1 MRRSEYE
8 RTKRDLKKVEDHLE
22 ELTTQPDGCDSKVGG
37 PNLLGLLR
45 APRSAT
51 VCVLRVRVSKT
62 AIPCS
67 ACQLQQTGL
76 RFWLATKK
84 NVPRLRFN
92 ATTQLLR
99 PSRRCQTLPDKQQ
112 KRWPTQTLVGP
123 YSPLAIVTNPQRT
136 ARLGVWWQCS
146 HRTNRGVLYVAC
158 ATMPAEHR
166 ASAKGEATQKR
177 LEIYKSYNC
186 DRTEV
191 LAGTEEKGQVYDVGE
206 AVMKNIGTQLVC
218 LFPCHRRRQ
227 QSGIFIF
234 LYLYIY
240 IICIFSFEQLQKQDI
255 YFFQYIVFCMVHH
268 YFGIVAF

>member
-1 MRRSEYE
+1 
-8 RTKRDLKKVEDHLE
+8 
-22 ELTTQPDGCDSKVGG
+22 
-37 PNLLGLLR
+37 
-45 APRSAT
+45 
-51 VCVLRVRVSKT
+51 
-62 AIPCS
+62 
-67 ACQLQQTGL
+67 
-76 RFWLATKK
+76 
-84 NVPRLRFN
+84 
-92 ATTQLLR
+92 
-99 PSRRCQTLPDKQQ
+99 
-112 KRWPTQTLVGP
+112 
-123 YSPLAIVTNPQRT
+123 
-136 ARLGVWWQCS
+136 
-146 HRTNRGVLYVAC
+146 
-158 ATMPAEHR
+158 MPAEHR

-240 IICIFSFEQLQKQDI
+240 ICIFSFEQLQKQDI